1 MSFFSISDPE
11 EREKVVQDYKRIMRE
26 IRERGEKRKM
36 TGQNRNRMLQETF
49 HPVVKAQRD
58 MTEKIVKSLK
68 EINPIKQEKI
78 PIQSK
83 KRRLT
88 SDNDEFGPLANAYR
102 NRWMSRDNDIDTSFG
117 INFYDGE
124 PYIAS
129 TPIKIEN
136 DDIIIYNEV
145 YESTPGLWTLITEKK
160 KATIEGKYNLDD
172 LAEYE
177 GILRQTN
184 VLHKDYNPNSSYPR
198 SSASWKWKNILAP
211 IWEKWREES
220 DDDDEKQGSGL
231 IVKKFGRIWK
241 AKRHFG
247 EGYRKLRDGI
257 YLQDGHLL
265 YKL

>member
-1 MSFFSISDPE
+1 MSFFSISNPE
-11 EREKVVQDYKRIMRE
+11 ERERVVQDYQRIMQE

-49 HPVVKAQRD
+49 HPVVKAQTD
-58 MTEKIVKSLK
+58 MAEKIVKSLK

-145 YESTPGLWTLITEKK
+145 YESTPGLWTLITEKRK
-160 KATIEGKYNLDD
+160 RALKENITSMIWLSMRASYVRQMFSIKIIIRIRPTQEVVLRGNGKM
-172 LAEYE
+172 
-177 GILRQTN
+177 
-184 VLHKDYNPNSSYPR
+184 
-198 SSASWKWKNILAP
+198 
-211 IWEKWREES
+211 
-220 DDDDEKQGSGL
+220 
-231 IVKKFGRIWK
+231 F
-241 AKRHFG
+241 
-247 EGYRKLRDGI
+247 
-257 YLQDGHLL
+257 
-265 YKL
+265 